1 MRNSFLQIAPDWRQA
16 LALKK
21 IVEDRIAKGITHLF
35 LECLPIILALTKE
48 LQMFVVSMQM
58 V

>member
-1 MRNSFLQIAPDWRQA
+1 LQIAPDWRQA
-16 LALKK
+16 LALKR
-21 IVEDRIAKGITHLF
+21 IVEDRIAKGNGLTCF
-35 LECLPIILALTKE
+35 LSFYPVILSLTKE

>member
-1 MRNSFLQIAPDWRQA
+1 LQIAPDWRQA